1 MTSKLMNFPSPTST
15 EEALVL
21 ALSLA
26 LTASTDDKA
35 KECSDMADSIAAS
48 LDELTVERCKK
59 RALVISRENV

>member
-1 MTSKLMNFPSPTST
+1 MNLPSPTST

-26 LTASTDDKA
+26 LTAPTDDKA
-35 KECSDMADSIAAS
+35 KECSDMAESIAAS

-59 RALVISRENV
+59 RALVISRENS

>member
-1 MTSKLMNFPSPTST
+1 MNFPSQTST

-26 LTASTDDKA
+26 LTAPTDDKA
-35 KECSDMADSIAAS
+35 KECSDMAESIAAS

>member
-1 MTSKLMNFPSPTST
+1 MNLPSPTST

-26 LTASTDDKA
+26 LTAPTDDKA
-35 KECSDMADSIAAS
+35 KECSDMAESIAAS
-48 LDELTVERCKK
+48 LDASTVERCKK